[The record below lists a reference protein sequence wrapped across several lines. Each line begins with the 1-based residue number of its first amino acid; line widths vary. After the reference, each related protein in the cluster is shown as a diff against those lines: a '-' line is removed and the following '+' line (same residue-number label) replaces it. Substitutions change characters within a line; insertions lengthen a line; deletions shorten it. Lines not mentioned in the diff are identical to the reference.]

1 MANRPTPTAL
11 KKLAGNPG
19 KRPFNDCEPMPH
31 KGAPKCPDWMT
42 GDALVEWR
50 RIVPELDRLG
60 VLTAVDGAVLEAHC
74 LTYGEIV
81 STVKAGEPL
90 KAALLGQMRA
100 YAAELGLSPASR
112 AKLTI
117 PKGDDGDEIEKFFS
131 H

>member
-1 MANRPTPTAL
+1 M
-11 KKLAGNPG
+11 
-19 KRPFNDCEPMPH
+19 NDREPMPV
-31 KGAPKCPDWMT
+31 KGAPKCPEWLT

-60 VLTAVDGAVLEAHC
+60 ILTAVDGAVLEAHC

-81 STVKAGEPL
+81 TTVKAGEPL

-100 YAAELGLSPASR
+100 YAAELGLTPAARS
-112 AKLTI
+112 KLII
-117 PKGDDGDEIEKFFS
+117 PKGDDGDETEKFFS

>member
-1 MANRPTPTAL
+1 MANRPTPTAM

-19 KRPFNDCEPMPH
+19 KRPMNDAEPMPAG
-31 KGAPKCPDWMT
+31 GAPACPEWLT
-42 GDALVEWR
+42 GDALKEWK

-81 STVKAGEPL
+81 ATVKAGEPL

-100 YAAELGLSPASR
+100 YAAELGLTPAAR
-112 AKLTI
+112 AKLVI
-117 PKGDDGDEIEKFFS
+117 PKAQDNDETAYFFQ
-131 H
+131 